1 MHAGTT
7 LALVVAVAAVGVIGY
22 TYYSDMKSKEEEN
35 RRILA
40 NQIAS
45 QQNSPRNI
53 PDASG
58 INLGVVNIPSPAR
71 TVSSVYF
78 DPVNMFGYSQAIQD
92 RYMIPTEQN
101 FGF

>member
-7 LALVVAVAAVGVIGY
+7 LALVIAAAAVGVIGY
-22 TYYSDMKSKEEEN
+22 TYYSDMKDKEEQN
-35 RRILA
+35 QRILA
-40 NQIAS
+40 NQLAS

-58 INLGVVNIPSPAR
+58 ISLGIVNIPSPAR

>member
-22 TYYSDMKSKEEEN
+22 TYYSEMKDKEEEN

-40 NQIAS
+40 NQLAS

-58 INLGVVNIPSPAR
+58 INLGIVNIPSPTR
-71 TVSSVYF
+71 TISSVYF
-78 DPVNMFGYSQAIQD
+78 DPANMFGYSQAIQE
-92 RYMIPTEQN
+92 RYMIPLETN

>member
-22 TYYSDMKSKEEEN
+22 TYYSDMNSKEEEN

-53 PDASG
+53 PENPAIG
-58 INLGVVNIPSPAR
+58 LGVVDVPYGPRI
-71 TVSSVYF
+71 VSSIYF
-78 DPVNMFGYSQAIQD
+78 NRYENIQD
-92 RYMIPTEQN
+92 RYMIPLQSN
-101 FGF
+101 F